1 MAVVMAAGVTE
12 EVRVGGLV
20 GAVMEEARG
29 VGWEAVATAGARAGA
44 AMAVAEKEAM
54 ATVGCKAVEPA
65 ELEGQAAAMEAVVMG
80 EGMVVAE
87 TAVAKAVVMAV
98 AKEVE

>member
-1 MAVVMAAGVTE
+1 MAAVMAAGVAE
-12 EVRVGGLV
+12 GERVVGG
-20 GAVMEEARG
+20 GGGVMEEERV
-29 VGWEAVATAGARAGA
+29 VGLEAVATAGVRAVA
-44 AMAVAEKEAM
+44 AMVVAKEVAM

>member
-12 EVRVGGLV
+12 EERVVGAV
-20 GAVMEEARG
+20 GAVMEAVRG
-29 VGWEAVATAGARAGA
+29 VGWEAVATAGERAGA
-44 AMAVAEKEAM
+44 ARAVAKEVAK

>member
-1 MAVVMAAGVTE
+1 VATAAVTE
-12 EVRVGGLV
+12 E
-20 GAVMEEARG
+20 
-29 VGWEAVATAGARAGA
+29 A
-44 AMAVAEKEAM
+44 AMVVAKEGAM
-54 ATVGCKAVEPA
+54 ATGGCKAVEPA
-65 ELEGQAAAMEAVVMG
+65 EPEGQAAAMAAVVMG

>member
-12 EVRVGGLV
+12 EVRVVGLV
-20 GAVMEEARG
+20 GGVMEG
-29 VGWEAVATAGARAGA
+29 VGVVGLEAVATAGVRAVA
-44 AMAVAEKEAM
+44 AMVVAKEVAM

-87 TAVAKAVVMAV
+87 TAVAKAAVVAV
-98 AKEVE
+98 AKEGE

>member
-12 EVRVGGLV
+12 EVRVVGLV
-20 GAVMEEARG
+20 GAVMEEVRV
-29 VGWEAVATAGARAGA
+29 VGLEAVATAGVRAVA
-44 AMAVAEKEAM
+44 AMAVAKEGAM
-54 ATVGCKAVEPA
+54 ATVGCKAVEPGGRG
-65 ELEGQAAAMEAVVMG
+65 GQAAAREAVVMG

>member
-12 EVRVGGLV
+12 EVRVVGLV
-20 GAVMEEARG
+20 GAVREEVGGGG
-29 VGWEAVATAGARAGA
+29 VEAVATAGV
-44 AMAVAEKEAM
+44 MAVAAVVVAREGAR

>member
-1 MAVVMAAGVTE
+1 MAVVRAAGVTE
-12 EVRVGGLV
+12 VAREVGLGGAERVAVRV
-20 GAVMEEARG
+20 
-29 VGWEAVATAGARAGA
+29 VGWEAVGTAGVRAVA
-44 AMAVAEKEAM
+44 AMVVAKEVAM

>member
-12 EVRVGGLV
+12 EVRVVGLV
-20 GAVMEEARG
+20 GAVREEVRV
-29 VGWEAVATAGARAGA
+29 VGWEAVATAGVR
-44 AMAVAEKEAM
+44 AVAARVVAKEVAM

>member
-1 MAVVMAAGVTE
+1 
-12 EVRVGGLV
+12 VR
-20 GAVMEEARG
+20 
-29 VGWEAVATAGARAGA
+29 AVAATV
-44 AMAVAEKEAM
+44 VAKEVGR

-65 ELEGQAAAMEAVVMG
+65 EQEGQAAAMEAVVMG